1 MAENFLDT
9 RCTESPKLYEPKQS
23 YTKTYY
29 DKNGKVRN
37 KEKILRTAR
46 EKQSSFKRTTI
57 GYQLI
62 SLQKHYRPEGS

>member
-46 EKQSSFKRTTI
+46 EKQRAH
-57 GYQLI
+57 LRE
-62 SLQKHYRPEGS
+62 LP